1 MSSRP
6 RLKERATPKPPNSR
20 GRVVSLGQKPVEE
33 SASAV
38 LDAETH
44 ASVEQLKQT
53 IAAMRQQM
61 EHIQLEQQRSAQ
73 EALAVANDEIAQLK
87 RTIMA
92 MRDELEGKGGPK
104 K

>member
-1 MSSRP
+1 
-6 RLKERATPKPPNSR
+6 
-20 GRVVSLGQKPVEE
+20 
-33 SASAV
+33 
-38 LDAETH
+38 
-44 ASVEQLKQT
+44 
-53 IAAMRQQM
+53 MRQQM